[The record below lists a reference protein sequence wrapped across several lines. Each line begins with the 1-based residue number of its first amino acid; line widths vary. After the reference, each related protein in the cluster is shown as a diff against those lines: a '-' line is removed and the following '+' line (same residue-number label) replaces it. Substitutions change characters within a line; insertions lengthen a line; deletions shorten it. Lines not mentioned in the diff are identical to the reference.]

1 MDTTFGR
8 YRLLESLGKSR
19 FAERF
24 RAKSFGVE
32 GFEAVLALDV
42 VAPEWSSSRKFV
54 ESFVREAKLAVRLAH
69 ANVVQVHDVGRGGG
83 EGGESWYLATELVE
97 GLDLHRV
104 LLRARASGVRLPPE
118 GAAYV
123 VAELAKGLEHAHRRR
138 DDQLRPLG
146 MVHGDVGPSAVML
159 SWEGAVKL
167 GEFGLARAAAEGAGG
182 TTTTVADDVAALG
195 ATLWEA
201 LAGQLLPPDARRVA
215 GARVPSIERLR
226 DDLSP
231 ELAALVARA
240 LGAADEARLPDAG
253 ALHEALLPHLYGH
266 GGRFG
271 AAELAAWLAPLRGVA
286 GAEPARPSFVAHVS
300 SSPVGE
306 GDRPRFV
313 GRRDELKQLGEWL
326 ALATRR
332 KLQVVTLRG
341 PAGIGKSRTLAEIE
355 RRLQKNDYDVA
366 WRLSTCPPSGRVE
379 PLSGLVAMLRALVT
393 PDAAEPRDG
402 ALRRLRATGLAE
414 AAVLAI
420 SAALD
425 AGAVEP
431 SRRRHLRDAFVQL
444 VERLGAERLHVLAWD
459 AAQALDDDSRRTLVE
474 LAERSPRTRAVLLLA
489 TSDPAPH
496 ALESLPVH
504 HGLELGELDD
514 RDTAHLVASVARARH
529 APPEL
534 VAVCRT
540 RAGGNPR
547 AVEELVRE
555 LEARGAVVVEN
566 GGFVYV
572 ALGSPTGT

>member
-240 LGAADEARLPDAG
+240 LGAADEARLAS
-253 ALHEALLPHLYGH
+253 ALADWHTGRCKKATAAAIMKEAL
-266 GGRFG
+266 
-271 AAELAAWLAPLRGVA
+271 A
-286 GAEPARPSFVAHVS
+286 
-300 SSPVGE
+300 
-306 GDRPRFV
+306 
-313 GRRDELKQLGEWL
+313 
-326 ALATRR
+326 
-332 KLQVVTLRG
+332 
-341 PAGIGKSRTLAEIE
+341 
-355 RRLQKNDYDVA
+355 
-366 WRLSTCPPSGRVE
+366 
-379 PLSGLVAMLRALVT
+379 
-393 PDAAEPRDG
+393 
-402 ALRRLRATGLAE
+402 
-414 AAVLAI
+414 
-420 SAALD
+420 
-425 AGAVEP
+425 
-431 SRRRHLRDAFVQL
+431 
-444 VERLGAERLHVLAWD
+444 
-459 AAQALDDDSRRTLVE
+459 DD
-474 LAERSPRTRAVLLLA
+474 
-489 TSDPAPH
+489 
-496 ALESLPVH
+496 
-504 HGLELGELDD
+504 
-514 RDTAHLVASVARARH
+514 
-529 APPEL
+529 
-534 VAVCRT
+534 
-540 RAGGNPR
+540 
-547 AVEELVRE
+547 
-555 LEARGAVVVEN
+555 
-566 GGFVYV
+566 
-572 ALGSPTGT
+572 